1 MQITISR
8 SVLTDALVELAPI
21 AGKNKVLKI
30 FDNIKFVTKG
40 NKIRMQ
46 TSDGEMSVRKY
57 VDAESIDQ
65 DGEFLVDCASLSAF
79 VAKVKGDTL
88 TLTVEDGTLTVK
100 HQKGKASF
108 QTMPASDFPEPQQEE
123 EAVDVTIPANKLG
136 EFISLARNFVSDDG
150 LRPQMKPIRAIIENG
165 VFEVCAT
172 DTRKMFTDSV
182 RLDGENPDTQW
193 YIEPCAFTSLVK
205 ACKGQETITVK
216 VSERNVSYRVGA
228 TTIFTLQTKGNY
240 PQFKRVIPQ
249 NHTVDVVC
257 DKSDIV
263 EAMQRAMLFA
273 PDSRLIK
280 VSVSALAM
288 DIQADNITKLQ
299 KSVETL
305 TCTSNAELVFGANS
319 QLMLDCLNACASDDV
334 TMEINDASKP
344 IVFKDSLNPD
354 RTALCMP
361 MNLVNPQ

>member
-8 SVLTDALVELAPI
+8 NVLAEALAELTPL
-21 AGKNKVLKI
+21 AGKNKVLPI
-30 FDNIKFVTKG
+30 LNNIKFVTKG
-40 NKIRMQ
+40 NRIRLQ
-46 TSDGEMSVRKY
+46 TSDGETTIRKY
-57 VDAESIDQ
+57 VESESIDQ
-65 DGEFLVDCASLSAF
+65 DGEFLVDCASLNAF
-79 VAKVKGDTL
+79 VSKVNSNTL
-88 TLTVEDGTLTVK
+88 NLILDGTTLTVK
-100 HQKGKASF
+100 HAKGKAEF
-108 QTMPASDFPEPQQEE
+108 QTSSAADFVEPKQAEE
-123 EAVDVTIPANKLG
+123 MTEATIPTDILAK
-136 EFISLARNFVSDDG
+136 FISIARSFVGDDD
-150 LRPQMKPIRAIIENG
+150 LRPQLKPIRAIISDG
-165 VFEVCAT
+165 KFTVCAT
-172 DTRKMFTDSV
+172 DTRKMFVDTKAI
-182 RLDGENPDTQW
+182 DGENPDMEW
-193 YIEPCAFTSLVK
+193 YIEPVAFSSIVK
-205 ACKGQETITVK
+205 ACKGQETAVIK

-305 TCTSNAELVFGANS
+305 SCTSNAELVFGANS
-319 QLMLDCLNACASDDV
+319 RFMLDCINACASDDV
-334 TMEINDASKP
+334 TMEINDASRP

-354 RTALCMP
+354 RTVLCMP
-361 MNLVNPQ
+361 MSLVNP